1 MAGALEEPNLYDLAW
16 GKTQVS
22 YSTTSVTGQPQFTY
36 TTSQGTRTFSGNE
49 IETMATA
56 LGEEVT
62 VTLESVPDLHTI
74 TLTVLIPAIRVAP
87 TGEAVTL
94 STLGVVT
101 TTTTTNDPPLGVSQ
115 MYEAVTLEGE
125 ALLVHFL

>member
-1 MAGALEEPNLYDLAW
+1 
-16 GKTQVS
+16 
-22 YSTTSVTGQPQFTY
+22 
-36 TTSQGTRTFSGNE
+36 
-49 IETMATA
+49 MATA

-74 TLTVLIPAIRVAP
+74 MLTVLIPATRVAP

-101 TTTTTNDPPLGVSQ
+101 TTTTTTNPPLGVNQ
-115 MYEAVTLEGE
+115 TYESITLEGE
-125 ALLVHFL
+125 ALLVPFR